1 MTIVLYR
8 ILNWS
13 LSRSVQYCLVLRI
26 ICPSTWK
33 WTTEY
38 RVILF
43 ISWTYSVFCL
53 PDVFTIS
60 SIFCSSI
67 WSGFGDKSGS
77 ENENFD
83 FGTSNWSYLFYSLV
97 WSVLVWCLMLISIV
111 SNHSFSLWFSDS
123 DLVDLVILE
132 WIVRFLLSLSWNYIL
147 RFSSVSPW
155 ASEREVSTL
164 MSYMILYLTIGN
176 AIFTTSIQFIT
187 RPRPKSRKTRLA
199 KWRQMHFT
207 KQ

>member
-1 MTIVLYR
+1 MNIF
-8 ILNWS
+8 
-13 LSRSVQYCLVLRI
+13 CL
-26 ICPSTWK
+26 
-33 WTTEY
+33 
-38 RVILF
+38 
-43 ISWTYSVFCL
+43 CL
-53 PDVFTIS
+53 PDVFTIC
-60 SIFCSSI
+60 SIFDSSI
-67 WSGFGDKSGS
+67 WSGFGDRSGS
-77 ENENFD
+77 EKND
-83 FGTSNWSYLFYSLV
+83 FRIWNLEHGSYLIYILEYFEL
-97 WSVLVWCLMLISIV
+97 CLMLILIV
-111 SNHSFSLWFSDS
+111 SNHSFSLCRFSDS
-123 DLVDLVILE
+123 DLVDLIILE